1 MEARKAGGGGGGA
14 VLALRW
20 ERFKNNNEN
29 SSPEHTELFSLN
41 FIFSV
46 AMSFIALV
54 SWLNYIF

>member
-1 MEARKAGGGGGGA
+1 MEASKVGWGGGA

-20 ERFKNNNEN
+20 ERVKNNNKN
-29 SSPEHTELFSLN
+29 DSPEHTELLSLN

-54 SWLNYIF
+54 S